1 MLRAATAAVL
11 MGHSRVA
18 PDGAA
23 AYGGDKYPIRAAV
36 FKILERPRSSPAA
49 MTLFAVVVMA
59 IVASTITW
67 ALSTVEGME
76 DNMGIMV
83 VEIIANVVFTFE
95 LTLRLYAMQAELK
108 SLVTD
113 PGFYVDVFS
122 LLPFYVQCGVWI
134 SNADSVPEW
143 AKLLRLLGVLRVL
156 KLLRHYSGWRVL
168 IIAVKRSSRPIFVPM
183 FAILVA
189 TLILGGILQKLEP
202 ETFPDVFDSM
212 YAIFWLLL
220 TLGYD
225 GDLGSSMLTGHGVR
239 FESRFLIAAA
249 LICGVILTTMPITI
263 IGNAFAAAWEKK
275 EVIEVAMDVQEFLQ
289 ERGLKPRD
297 VENVFKEFDPDGS
310 GTLDWD
316 EFHGAMQVLNSKLPF
331 NQMKRLFGLFDGD
344 GNGRVDQAEF
354 CSLIFPGMQFGQE
367 GPPHREVDGSP
378 IRNGNGSSPGRR
390 AASPTGGG
398 IGNNDLL
405 TLARKK
411 AEDARE
417 NKELPVGDQIKEL
430 RRMQADT
437 QKIVEELAAGMK
449 LIHRHLE
456 LGPYSSNPPPQ
467 ARPESP
473 A

>member
-1 MLRAATAAVL
+1 
-11 MGHSRVA
+11 
-18 PDGAA
+18 
-23 AYGGDKYPIRAAV
+23 
-36 FKILERPRSSPAA
+36 
-49 MTLFAVVVMA
+49 
-59 IVASTITW
+59 
-67 ALSTVEGME
+67 
-76 DNMGIMV
+76 
-83 VEIIANVVFTFE
+83 
-95 LTLRLYAMQAELK
+95 
-108 SLVTD
+108 VTD
-113 PGFYVDVFS
+113 PTFYVDVFS
-122 LLPFYVQCGVWI
+122 LLPFYIQCGVWI

-202 ETFPDVFDSM
+202 ETFPDAFDSM

-225 GDLGSSMLTGHGVR
+225 GDLGSSMLTGRGVR

-316 EFHGAMQVLNSKLPF
+316 EFHGAMQVLNNKLPF

-367 GPPHREVDGSP
+367 GPPHREPDGSP
-378 IRNGNGSSPGRR
+378 VRNGSSPGRR
-390 AASPTGGG
+390 AASPTAGG
-398 IGNNDLL
+398 ISNSDLL